1 MHQRMETFQVT
12 TQLNEGKALDSI
24 KVPLKLS
31 LIKPLHAGWV
41 VEFYNFMTSDSGKKY
56 IDSGW
61 RAAGITDAIEMGKEN
76 LPPIDPFHDLDPLLP
91 SAEATQAI
99 ESMIA
104 IPEEQN
110 GRDNDEECNFSSDE
124 DSDSEWEDGERNA
137 FDVFE

>member
-1 MHQRMETFQVT
+1 M
-12 TQLNEGKALDSI
+12 GKA
-24 KVPLKLS
+24 
-31 LIKPLHAGWV
+31 
-41 VEFYNFMTSDSGKKY
+41 
-56 IDSGW
+56 
-61 RAAGITDAIEMGKEN
+61 N

-110 GRDNDEECNFSSDE
+110 GRDNDKECIFSSNE
-124 DSDSEWEDGERNA
+124 DSEWEDGERNA